1 MTHRISVSRPAQH
14 DLDAIWDYLAKE
26 ASPEIADFVIA
37 RLYQAMNAAAE
48 HPLLYP
54 KTEFRG
60 KPRRV
65 NVFEYALFYEP
76 LPDDGILV
84 LRIIHGRRN
93 LGPILGSRK

>member
-1 MTHRISVSRPAQH
+1 MAHRITLSRPAQN

-37 RLYQAMNAAAE
+37 RFYQAMNGAAE

-54 KTEFRG
+54 VTSFRG
-60 KPRRV
+60 NPRRV

-76 LPDDGILV
+76 LPDDGIFV
-84 LRIIHGRRN
+84 LRIVHGRRN
-93 LGPILGSRK
+93 LGAIMGSAK